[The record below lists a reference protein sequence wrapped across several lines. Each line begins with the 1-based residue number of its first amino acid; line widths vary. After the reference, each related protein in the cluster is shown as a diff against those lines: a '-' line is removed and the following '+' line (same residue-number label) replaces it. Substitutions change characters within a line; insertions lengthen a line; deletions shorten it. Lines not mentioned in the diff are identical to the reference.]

1 MTSEHDSATVR
12 AELID
17 HVQRSWDGLRA
28 TVDGLDDRQ
37 LDATGPDGGWSV
49 KDHLVH
55 LERWEAYLLAEL
67 EGRDGRPELGLAEG
81 AENPGTD
88 AINDGLQR
96 HHAATPAA
104 EVRRKLVDTHARAIE
119 VLRTLD
125 AGELEQR
132 LAWIAGNTHEHFD
145 EHVGLIRS
153 VEASPTT

>member
-1 MTSEHDSATVR
+1 MTSVHDTDAIR

-17 HVQRSWDGLRA
+17 RIRRSWDQLNA
-28 TVDGLDDRQ
+28 AVDELDDGQ
-37 LDATGPDGGWSV
+37 LDAAGPDGWSV

-55 LERWEAYLLAEL
+55 LERWEAYVVAEL

-81 AENPGTD
+81 AESPGTD

-96 HHAATPAA
+96 QHAGTPAA
-104 EVRRKLVDTHARAIE
+104 EVRRKLADTHSRAIE

-125 AGELEQR
+125 AGELEER

-145 EHVGLIRS
+145 EHAGLIRS
-153 VEASPTT
+153 MEASPTS

>member
-1 MTSEHDSATVR
+1 MTSEHDSAAVR

-17 HVQRSWDGLRA
+17 RVKRSWDELRA
-28 TVDGLDDRQ
+28 MVDGLDDRQ
-37 LDATGPDGGWSV
+37 LAASGPDGGWSV

-67 EGRDGRPELGLAEG
+67 SGRDGRPELGLAEG
-81 AENPGTD
+81 AESPGTD

-96 HHAATPAA
+96 QHAATPPA
-104 EVRRKLVDTHARAIE
+104 EVRRKLADTHARAIE

-145 EHVGLIRS
+145 EHSSLIRS
-153 VEASPTT
+153 MEASPTS